1 MFCRRGNLRQ
11 LSPIFAQK
19 RGGRQTT
26 KNPTGSGNPVGNLWL
41 AIIDELR
48 TKNAEVVLSLT
59 EELKSVYEKMS
70 ATYEIKDIIKQ

>member
-11 LSPIFAQK
+11 LSPIFAPK

-26 KNPTGSGNPVGNLWL
+26 KNPTGSGSPAGNLWL
-41 AIIDELR
+41 AFIDELR

>member
-1 MFCRRGNLRQ
+1 MKK
-11 LSPIFAQK
+11 PFAQMLE
-19 RGGRQTT
+19 T
-26 KNPTGSGNPVGNLWL
+26 KSCLSWL
-41 AIIDELR
+41 AFIDELR

>member
-1 MFCRRGNLRQ
+1 MKK
-11 LSPIFAQK
+11 PFAQMPETK
-19 RGGRQTT
+19 GRLT
-26 KNPTGSGNPVGNLWL
+26 WL
-41 AIIDELR
+41 AFIDELR